1 MKHKKVLMK
10 LAFIVIVIS
19 LCESAMADQF
29 FESIQTSLTS
39 KSSSI
44 WNHLIGY
51 GKNIFYILVI
61 IDFTWSMISL
71 FLDGEKPV
79 MGDIVAELIRQIMII
94 GLFVVLVEKGWK
106 ITGLIIVSI
115 VEAQEGV
122 TGTVS
127 SVSPQEVFNTGIAFV
142 KRALDDI
149 GWFDSEGLG
158 IFIAAIVICVFCAL
172 IAVSIILVYV
182 EMALVLA
189 TGGLIAGLSGTRWTR
204 DYAITYLKY
213 AVAVGLKLFLMLLIS
228 SVILGDVNTLLFD
241 ADSNDVAHVLAA
253 IGLTVFGWFLI
264 QSVPDVISGILQG
277 VSVGNQGST
286 VARGASQTMST
297 TVRTAAMAAGGAVGT
312 TIAIAQAAKYG
323 MESAKQDS
331 GKGNGSGSGGSL
343 TGIGGKAFKA
353 GAKALAG
360 ETGKQVLNNVTKSAE
375 SKHGSTSSRVSDGLK
390 AKTEALKTQ
399 NMGKPY
405 TSPAPDLTK
414 PNAPKPDNPDK

>member
-1 MKHKKVLMK
+1 MKSKLVLMK
-10 LAFIVIVIS
+10 LAFVVIVIS
-19 LCESAMADQF
+19 LCESALADGF
-29 FESIQTSLTS
+29 FDAIQTNLTS
-39 KSSSI
+39 RSSSI
-44 WNHLIGY
+44 WSHLIQY
-51 GKNIFYILVI
+51 GKSIFYLLVT
-61 IDFTWSMISL
+61 IDFAWSMISL

-79 MGDIVAELIRQIMII
+79 LGDVVAELLRQAMVI
-94 GLFVVLVEKGWK
+94 GLFLLLVEKGWR

-115 VEAQEGV
+115 VDAQENV
-122 TGTVS
+122 TGNVS

-158 IFIAAIVICVFCAL
+158 IFLAAIVICVFCAL

-189 TGGLIAGLSGTRWTR
+189 TSGLIAGLSGTRWTR

-228 SVILGDVNTLLFD
+228 SVILADVHNLLFN

-297 TVRTAAMAAGGAVGT
+297 SVRTTAMAAGGAIGT

-323 MESAKQDS
+323 AESAKQDS
-331 GKGNGSGSGGSL
+331 GNGNGGSL
-343 TGIGGKAFKA
+343 KGIGGKAFKA

-360 ETGKQVLNNVTKSAE
+360 ETGKQVLNNITKSAE

-399 NMGKPY
+399 GMDKPY

-414 PNAPKPDNPDK
+414 K